1 MSEKQ
6 DEIALKC
13 AAMKA
18 KLNRFTMVDIVAIYY
33 FEMHELYIQ
42 LVDRSGHIWSVTP
55 FWHKEHPIVVE
66 SDKMCVDK

>member
-6 DEIALKC
+6 DEIELKC

-33 FEMHELYIQ
+33 VETHELYIQ
-42 LVDRSGHIWSVTP
+42 LVDRNCDI
-55 FWHKEHPIVVE
+55 
-66 SDKMCVDK
+66 